1 MPSCWQ
7 INTAASARVIEPLG
21 QVVKLTVLHNGFDP
35 GSSVLEG
42 ITQGWPAILASL
54 KTLLETGETLPQPE
68 PAGKAE

>member
-1 MPSCWQ
+1 
-7 INTAASARVIEPLG
+7 
-21 QVVKLTVLHNGFDP
+21 VVKLTVLHNGFDP